1 MTSHILVIDDDPVQ
15 RRLLTN
21 MIERLGHVAHL
32 ADNGRSGLELLQ
44 RKGGIIN
51 VILLDLL
58 MPEMNGHGLLEALA
72 ERGIDIPV
80 IVQTGQ
86 GGIETVVQAMQAGA
100 FDFLVKPVSPERL
113 SIALGN
119 ALKMASRD
127 GKVKTAR
134 RPRGGAVGFDDIVSA
149 SPAMIRV
156 IDLARRAAQSNIP
169 IVLEGES
176 GVGKEMVARAI
187 QAASDRAAK
196 PFVTV
201 NCGAIPTISSRAFSS
216 AMRRERLRAR
226 AKSTAASSSMPTA
239 APSFSTKSAIFRSTY
254 RSSCCAPSSRARSR
268 RSGRVSRRR

>member
-1 MTSHILVIDDDPVQ
+1 
-15 RRLLTN
+15 
-21 MIERLGHVAHL
+21 
-32 ADNGRSGLELLQ
+32 
-44 RKGGIIN
+44 
-51 VILLDLL
+51 

-156 IDLARRAAQSNIP
+156 IDLARRAAQSTYR
-169 IVLEGES
+169 S
-176 GVGKEMVARAI
+176 CSRASRASARKWWPAPSRRRATGRRSLSSPSI
-187 QAASDRAAK
+187 AARS
-196 PFVTV
+196 
-201 NCGAIPTISSRAFSS
+201 PTISSRAFSS
-216 AMRRERLRAR
+216 A
-226 AKSTAASSSMPTA
+226 
-239 APSFSTKSAIFRSTY
+239 
-254 RSSCCAPSSRARSR
+254 
-268 RSGRVSRRR
+268 